1 VRQRSFA
8 LVDVVMLP
16 DGQDVRPSRR
26 GPLDGRQRVVR
37 TGGQIDDRE
46 LGVDQRAIEFGGGGR
61 ACRLGPGKL
70 DGLDQPLLP
79 DQVLG
84 QDRDPRRQP
93 RVSAR

>member
-1 VRQRSFA
+1 VRQRALA
-8 LVDVVMLP
+8 LVDVVVLP
-16 DGQDVRPSRR
+16 DGQDVCPSRR
-26 GPLDGRQRVVR
+26 GPLDCRQRVVR

-46 LGVDQRAIEFGGGGR
+46 LRTDQRAIELGGRGR
-61 ACRLGPGKL
+61 ACRLGSGKL
-70 DGLDQPLLP
+70 DRVDQPLLP